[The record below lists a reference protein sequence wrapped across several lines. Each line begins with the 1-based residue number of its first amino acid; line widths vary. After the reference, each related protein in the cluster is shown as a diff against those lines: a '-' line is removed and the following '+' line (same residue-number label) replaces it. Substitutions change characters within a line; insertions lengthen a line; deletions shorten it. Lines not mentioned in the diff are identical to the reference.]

1 MANLYVGSD
10 GVIHSG
16 NGNGVQGAV
25 AVTTS
30 TTGRTNADGS
40 YSTYSTGNYNN
51 AYYVSMV
58 RKVFYWLFTIAA
70 GLLIGIGVY
79 ELIGQSIFAS
89 SEATTT
95 TESIENWFYSLAPYI
110 FAIGGCVGSIWY
122 GVFFAKD
129 RSYDL
134 GAIILA
140 MLSAVGGVAVLAL
153 ALAIVCF
160 VVALIISILSAFFV
174 IIIAVAVIIS
184 LFEG

>member
-25 AVTTS
+25 ATS

-122 GVFFAKD
+122 GVSFAKD